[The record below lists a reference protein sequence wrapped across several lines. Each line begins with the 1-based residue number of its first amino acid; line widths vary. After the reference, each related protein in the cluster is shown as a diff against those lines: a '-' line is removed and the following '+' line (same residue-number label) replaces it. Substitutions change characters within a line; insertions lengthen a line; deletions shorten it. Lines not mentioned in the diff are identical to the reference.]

1 MVWELVAYWLSGL
14 QRQLLACPYTKE
26 ADRHDRERARYTVP
40 AVIAKT
46 VEASAR
52 EELSGRMPND
62 YLHGACREPFA
73 QFLLVLRRLGDSGK
87 GHLLSE
93 HFIGDISKRK
103 LGTIRPRRILQPSA
117 DDYWTPQ
124 TKCQSRVRRLEDLNS
139 SQTHFPYRLGLRIP
153 FHLGR
158 HPI

>member
-1 MVWELVAYWLSGL
+1 MVWELAAYWLSGL
-14 QRQLLACPYTKE
+14 QRQLSACPYTKE
-26 ADRHDRERARYTVP
+26 ADRHDRERARYTVL
-40 AVIAKT
+40 AGKAKT

-93 HFIGDISKRK
+93 HFISDISNVNWG
-103 LGTIRPRRILQPSA
+103 LSDLDVYCNHLPTITGFRRQNA
-117 DDYWTPQ
+117 N
-124 TKCQSRVRRLEDLNS
+124 LEFVAWK
-139 SQTHFPYRLGLRIP
+139 T
-153 FHLGR
+153 
-158 HPI
+158 